1 MVSKYSEFLLEKK
14 RYTVK
19 LLLEAYLQATS
30 DFMNKLKNMTKE
42 KGAVGE
48 ISTAIYDFI
57 DNQNY
62 ISSDNNIKQ
71 NYFNTT
77 DKEDMVSF
85 LMNNKVPKDWD
96 EDVDPSLPY
105 NTRGRGEVKI
115 SKAIKYI
122 LQLMDDNGDL
132 NIDMPKD
139 KDIESF
145 VNLYKSTSTSSNFK
159 FKFLKGDDIAKYY
172 NNKKYFSQSGS
183 LGGSCMADESKGT
196 FKIYSQNESKVR
208 LLVFI
213 DEETDKISGR
223 ALVWKL
229 KTSPCEAKYFMDR
242 VYTNRDS
249 DFFRFRQYAEENEFL
264 YKQFMNSQ
272 VETNVCFKYKGID
285 VFGEITVKLD
295 GKAKNYPFVDTLCFM
310 DKNETYLSNLSFED
324 SYFLHSVSGE
334 CEVCDDCNGKSYTCD
349 NDQCHYNDGEIECDE
364 CDGSGDSES
373 GKCVP
378 CKGKGYIQCKHE
390 DLTICH
396 NCGEG
401 HIKLEKHKIITD
413 LIKKMR

>member
-1 MVSKYSEFLLEKK
+1 
-14 RYTVK
+14 
-19 LLLEAYLQATS
+19 
-30 DFMNKLKNMTKE
+30 
-42 KGAVGE
+42 
-48 ISTAIYDFI
+48 
-57 DNQNY
+57 
-62 ISSDNNIKQ
+62 
-71 NYFNTT
+71 
-77 DKEDMVSF
+77 
-85 LMNNKVPKDWD
+85 
-96 EDVDPSLPY
+96 
-105 NTRGRGEVKI
+105 
-115 SKAIKYI
+115 
-122 LQLMDDNGDL
+122 
-132 NIDMPKD
+132 
-139 KDIESF
+139 
-145 VNLYKSTSTSSNFK
+145 
-159 FKFLKGDDIAKYY
+159 
-172 NNKKYFSQSGS
+172 
-183 LGGSCMADESKGT
+183 
-196 FKIYSQNESKVR
+196 
-208 LLVFI
+208 
-213 DEETDKISGR
+213 
-223 ALVWKL
+223 
-229 KTSPCEAKYFMDR
+229 
-242 VYTNRDS
+242 
-249 DFFRFRQYAEENEFL
+249 
-264 YKQFMNSQ
+264 MNSQ

-334 CEVCDDCNGKSYTCD
+334 CEVCDDCNGKSYTCE